1 MLSFED
7 RKYFLNKIQEIEKV
21 DKVFD
26 MKKYIQHGTTTTF
39 EHCYNVSY
47 ICYKIAKEKNYK
59 VHIDSLIRGA
69 FLHDFYLY
77 DWHEKSMTHRLHGFF
92 HPIVSLKNAKL
103 YFNDINLIEEN
114 MISSH
119 MWPLTFRKIPKCREA
134 FLLCMVDKYCSLLE
148 TFRLNRNKIPQIVD
162 LNNEIENK

>member
-1 MLSFED
+1 MYDSEL
-7 RKYFLNKIQEIEKV
+7 
-21 DKVFD
+21 
-26 MKKYIQHGTTTTF
+26 KKYAEDILNSANFQRTKEHIQHGNMTVN
-39 EHCYNVSY
+39 EHCINVANTSLM
-47 ICYKIAKEKNYK
+47 IKKKL
-59 VHIDSLIRGA
+59 HITCNQRDLVRGA
-69 FLHDFYLY
+69 LLHDYFLY

-148 TFRLNRNKIPQIVD
+148 TFKLNRNKIPQMVD
-162 LNNEIENK
+162 LNNESENK

>member
-1 MLSFED
+1 MLSIED

-21 DKVFD
+21 DKVFE
-26 MKKYIQHGTTTTF
+26 MKKYIQHATTTTF

-47 ICYKIAKEKNYK
+47 ICYKLAKEKGYK
-59 VHIDSLIRGA
+59 VNIDSLIRGA

-92 HPIVSLKNAKL
+92 HPIVALKNAKT

-148 TFRLNRNKIPQIVD
+148 TFKLTNKKSNI
-162 LNNEIENK
+162 

>member
-1 MLSFED
+1 MLSIED

-21 DKVFD
+21 DKVFE

-47 ICYKIAKEKNYK
+47 ICYKLAKEKGYK
-59 VHIDSLIRGA
+59 VNIDSLIRGA

-92 HPIVSLKNAKL
+92 HPIVALKNAKT

-148 TFRLNRNKIPQIVD
+148 TFKLTNK
-162 LNNEIENK
+162 KYKW

>member
-1 MLSFED
+1 MLSIED

-21 DKVFD
+21 DKVFE

-47 ICYKIAKEKNYK
+47 ICYKLAKEKGYK
-59 VHIDSLIRGA
+59 VNINSLIRGA

-92 HPIVSLKNAKL
+92 HPIVALKNAKT
-103 YFNDINLIEEN
+103 YHKAQQVSF
-114 MISSH
+114 
-119 MWPLTFRKIPKCREA
+119 
-134 FLLCMVDKYCSLLE
+134 
-148 TFRLNRNKIPQIVD
+148 
-162 LNNEIENK
+162 

>member
-1 MLSFED
+1 MLSIED

-21 DKVFD
+21 DKVFE
-26 MKKYIQHGTTTTF
+26 MKKYIQHATTTTF

-47 ICYKIAKEKNYK
+47 ICYKLAKEKGYK
-59 VHIDSLIRGA
+59 VNINSLIRGA

-92 HPIVSLKNAKL
+92 HPIVALKNAKT

-148 TFRLNRNKIPQIVD
+148 TFKLTNKKS
-162 LNNEIENK
+162 NKS

>member
-1 MLSFED
+1 MLSIED

-21 DKVFD
+21 DKVFE
-26 MKKYIQHGTTTTF
+26 MKKYIQHATTTTF

-47 ICYKIAKEKNYK
+47 ICYKLAKEKGYK
-59 VHIDSLIRGA
+59 VNIDSLIRGA

-92 HPIVSLKNAKL
+92 HPIVALKNAKT

-148 TFRLNRNKIPQIVD
+148 TFKLTNKKS
-162 LNNEIENK
+162 NK

>member
-1 MLSFED
+1 MLSIED

-21 DKVFD
+21 DKVFE
-26 MKKYIQHGTTTTF
+26 MKKYIQHATTTTF

-47 ICYKIAKEKNYK
+47 ICYKLAKEKGYK
-59 VHIDSLIRGA
+59 VNIDSLIRGA

-92 HPIVSLKNAKL
+92 HPIVALKNAKT

-148 TFRLNRNKIPQIVD
+148 TFKLTNKKS
-162 LNNEIENK
+162 NKS